1 MKTLLAVVILAGMFA
16 TTGCATPAYSGRERR
31 QMIARN
37 WGYEYAQMQDDI
49 DHALLLRPAGRMTVW
64 NLR

>member
-1 MKTLLAVVILAGMFA
+1 MKRLLTLLVLAGLFA
-16 TTGCATPAYSGRERR
+16 TTGCATPAYSGHERR

-49 DHALLLRPAGRMTVW
+49 DHALLLRPASRMSIW